1 MASNQFLPAGTCMYT
16 SLYVCMCVIHN
27 AECVYSN
34 CMHNAHTIPSRPG
47 RIIPIFPPII
57 LSYDSPKTSHYSYNL
72 VPIIP
77 ELFSILY
84 PVLHT
89 NTCRRTETLSLFI
102 TLEHKQSLHIV
113 RQRAVLSF

>member
-1 MASNQFLPAGTCMYT
+1 MNG
-16 SLYVCMCVIHN
+16 
-27 AECVYSN
+27 
-34 CMHNAHTIPSRPG
+34 RPG

-57 LSYDSPKTSHYSYNL
+57 LSFDSPKTSHYSHNL

-77 ELFSILY
+77 ELFSIIY

-89 NTCRRTETLSLFI
+89 GKHMQEDRNTVTVI
-102 TLEHKQSLHIV
+102 TLEHKRSLHIV